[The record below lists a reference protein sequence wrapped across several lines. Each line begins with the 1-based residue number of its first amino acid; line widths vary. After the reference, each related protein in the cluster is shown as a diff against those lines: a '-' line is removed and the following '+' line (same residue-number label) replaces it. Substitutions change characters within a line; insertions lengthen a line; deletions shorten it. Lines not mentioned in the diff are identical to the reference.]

1 MKILLVANTDWYLF
15 NFRLLLAQALRDRG
29 HEVVLVSPPGG
40 YASRLQEAGF
50 RWLPASISRRG
61 TNPLREFNTLLRL
74 ARIYRRERPALV
86 SHFTI
91 KPVLYGSLAARLA
104 RVPRVINAVT
114 GLGYVF
120 TAHGR
125 EAATLRSIVKPLY
138 RFALRDTQII
148 FQNEVDRQEIL
159 RGGLAQAEQTH
170 LIPSS
175 GIDLRRFIPSP
186 LPPGPPVVLFNGR
199 MLWSKGVGEFVAAA
213 RVLRK
218 QGVPARFW
226 LVGDSD
232 EGNPE
237 SIPAAQLRAWQTEGV
252 VEWLGWRDDVPNI
265 MAQTTLVCFPSYAEG
280 FPRALLEAAASGRAA
295 VTTAA
300 PGCADAVI
308 DGETGLIVPV
318 RDPDALA
325 RALASLL
332 ADPQRCA
339 RMGEAGRKFVE
350 SRFSA
355 DLIINRTMAVYFSED

>member
-15 NFRLLLAQALRDRG
+15 NFRLLLAKALRDRG

-50 RWLPASISRRG
+50 RWLPVAISRRG
-61 TNPLREFNTLLRL
+61 TNPLRELGTLLRL

-91 KPVLYGSLAARLA
+91 KPVLYGSLAAGLS
-104 RVPRVINAVT
+104 RVPRVINSVT

-120 TAHGR
+120 NAPGR
-125 EAATLRSIVKPLY
+125 EAAALRGVVKPLY
-138 RFALRDTQII
+138 RFALRNTQII

-159 RGGLAQAEQTH
+159 RGGLARAEQTH

-175 GIDLRRFIPSP
+175 GIDLRRFTPSP

-199 MLWSKGVGEFVAAA
+199 MLWSKGVGEFVSAA
-213 RVLRK
+213 RILRK

-237 SIPAAQLRAWQTEGV
+237 SIPAEQLREWQSEGV
-252 VEWLGWRDDVPNI
+252 VEWLGWRDDMPNI
-265 MAQTTLVCFPSYAEG
+265 IAQTTLVCFPSYAEG

-318 RDPDALA
+318 RDAGALA
-325 RALASLL
+325 HALASLL

-355 DLIINRTMAVYFSED
+355 DLIINRTMAVYFSEG